1 MMRVRILGSAAGGG
15 VPQWNCNCR
24 ICRAARDGLVRPR
37 TQSSIAI
44 RSGHGPWFLV
54 NASPDLRQQLAELPV
69 EESNGLRTT
78 PIGGV
83 VLTDAEIDHT
93 AGLLLLRESGSPITV
108 YSTAEVRG
116 ALTEH
121 YPVLRVLDRYCGVDW
136 RPLVPGTTSPLEGS
150 SLLLDA
156 FPTGGDPP
164 LYMERADGP
173 SAVGLTIREPDGGRI
188 LVFAPALEA
197 LDERITARLCDG
209 DCLLVDGTFWSEGE
223 LPLLGLGARG
233 ASTMGHAPLSG
244 SDGTLAMLAALGLR
258 TILIHVNNT
267 NPLLL
272 EDSLERAIAE
282 GSGIEVGYD
291 GMEIE
296 L

>member
-1 MMRVRILGSAAGGG
+1 MMRVQILGSAAGGG

-24 ICRAARDGLVRPR
+24 ICKAARQGLVRPR

-44 RSGHGPWFLV
+44 RSGRGPWFLI
-54 NASPDLRQQLAELPV
+54 NASPDLRQQLAELPL
-69 EESNGLRTT
+69 EESNGIRPT

-93 AGLLLLRESGSPITV
+93 AGLLLLRESASPITV
-108 YSTAEVRG
+108 YSTVEVLV

-121 YPVLRVLDRYCGVDW
+121 YPVLRVLDSYCGVDW
-136 RPLVPGTTSPLEGS
+136 RPLVPGRITSIEGS
-150 SLLLDA
+150 SLQIDA
-156 FPTGGDPP
+156 FETGGAPP
-164 LYMERADGP
+164 IYTERAASR

-209 DCLLVDGTFWSEGE
+209 DCLLVDGTFWSEDE
-223 LPLLGLGARG
+223 LPSLGLGARG
-233 ASTMGHAPLSG
+233 ASAMGHAPLAG

-272 EDSLERAIAE
+272 EDSPERAIAE
-282 GSGIEVGYD
+282 AWGIEVAYD